1 MGSFLW
7 AFILLVRVR
16 QSLLQHKQ
24 RKSLGE
30 ANKTNKKKM
39 SKSLQK
45 SVGINLRN
53 LSNYALRYC
62 FHVRDVFIMVGR
74 KAGGVVFC

>member
-1 MGSFLW
+1 
-7 AFILLVRVR
+7 
-16 QSLLQHKQ
+16 
-24 RKSLGE
+24 
-30 ANKTNKKKM
+30 M

-74 KAGGVVFC
+74 KAGGVFFFVNFMGICDGPKRVISF